1 MSPALPHDLCAKS
14 LNSLLSFRLDRT
26 GWERDMAETD
36 IARRPVSR
44 RTLLRMMAAA
54 GSGPALSALG
64 ADRVFAAEPAFQV
77 ANLKY
82 QRFYTGIDGIHGN
95 DANWVKQTRPR
106 LTWPSA
112 GELVPELT
120 VTLDSSLPDQ
130 LDAWRKWSTDAQQ
143 IGLKYNIV
151 QVSPARW
158 LEVTLAHLHGDVE
171 THWGQLRPER
181 IDPAD
186 YIVSRGH
193 GLDRRNFGEWVNETY
208 DALAEKQ
215 VREPDPARR
224 LALVHEAARVL
235 ADDRYINQFGWGPTI
250 IDVYNSQ
257 DWEGVVKT
265 LGFGIASFDAY
276 HTFLK
281 LKPKT
286 GKRKVVVGMT
296 ALLDT
301 TNLIASNGNMRA
313 IGRMIYD
320 RLAYYDADLKVIPW
334 AAESWQRVD
343 ERSWDLKLRPG
354 MKFHDGKPVTVHD
367 LQFTFDFMR
376 KFDRGLF
383 WTENRFLEETS
394 IKDEANNILHLRFK
408 EPYGEFET
416 SFLQLNVI
424 LPKHIWENMMQEQGV
439 GEDPRRLRIDKPVG
453 SGPFKFGRYRKD
465 TELQLI
471 ADKSHFAAAGI
482 DEIWAVATPTVDGL
496 MGRLQSQEID
506 FIEARA
512 TLRPSQAKQLAGAKH
527 LTEVRTTD
535 LNWLHGVPRVSV
547 LPWRDYEFRRA
558 WHHSI
563 DRNFLVDVVWEGA
576 GRQPTANT
584 FFVTGSPWNNP
595 ALPPI
600 PEFDLDKAREILRAA
615 GYSWAADGRLVYPA
629 PDDAAFRA
637 RVTRVC
643 KDGYVWGGLKM
654 LE

>member
-1 MSPALPHDLCAKS
+1 MAK
-14 LNSLLSFRLDRT
+14 
-26 GWERDMAETD
+26 TD
-36 IARRPVSR
+36 AARRSVSR

-54 GSGPALSALG
+54 GSGPVLASLG
-64 ADRVFAAEPAFQV
+64 ADRVFAADPAIQV
-77 ANLKY
+77 ADPRY
-82 QRFYTGIDGIHGN
+82 QRFYTGLDGIHAN
-95 DANWVKQTRPR
+95 DANWVKQTKPR
-106 LTWPSA
+106 LTWPTA

-130 LDAWRKWSTDAQQ
+130 LDAWRKWSADAQQ
-143 IGLKYNIV
+143 IGLRYNIV

-186 YIVSRGH
+186 YVVSRGD
-193 GLDRRNFGEWVNETY
+193 GLDRRNFGEWVNTTY
-208 DALAEKQ
+208 DALAEGQ

-224 LALVHEAARVL
+224 LEMVHEAARVL
-235 ADDRYINQFGWGPTI
+235 ADDMYINQFGWGPTI

-257 DWEGVVKT
+257 DWDGVVKT
-265 LGFGIASFDAY
+265 LGFGIASFEAY

-281 LKPKT
+281 LKPRT

-301 TNLIASNGNMRA
+301 TNLIASNGNMRS

-334 AAESWQRVD
+334 AAESWQRID

-354 MKFHDGKPVTVHD
+354 MKFHDGKPVTVQD

-383 WTENRFLEETS
+383 WTENRFLDETS
-394 IKDEANNILHLRFK
+394 IKDEANDILHLRFK

-416 SFLQLNVI
+416 AFLQLNVI
-424 LPKHIWENMMQEQGV
+424 LPRHIWENLMQEQGV
-439 GEDPRRLRIDKPVG
+439 GDDPRRLRIDKPIG

-482 DEIWAVATPTVDGL
+482 DELWAVATPTVDGL

-527 LTEVRTTD
+527 LSEVRTTD

-563 DRNFLVDVVWEGA
+563 DRNFLVDIVWEGA

-584 FFVTGSPWNNP
+584 FFVKGSPWNNP
-595 ALPPI
+595 DLPPI
-600 PEFDLDKAREILRAA
+600 PEFDLDKSREILRGA
-615 GYSWAADGRLVYPA
+615 GYSWSSDGRLVYPA

-643 KDGYVWGGLKM
+643 KEAYVWGGLKM
-654 LE
+654 VE

>member
-1 MSPALPHDLCAKS
+1 MA
-14 LNSLLSFRLDRT
+14 
-26 GWERDMAETD
+26 DMD
-36 IARRPVSR
+36 IARRRVSR
-44 RTLLRMMAAA
+44 RTLMRMMAAA
-54 GSGPALSALG
+54 GSGPALAALG
-64 ADRVFAAEPAFQV
+64 ADRLLAAEPEFQV
-77 ANLKY
+77 ADPRYK
-82 QRFYTGIDGIHGN
+82 RFYTEIPGIHAN
-95 DANWVKQTRPR
+95 DPNWVKLTKPR
-106 LTWPSA
+106 LTWPTT

-130 LDAWRKWSTDAQQ
+130 LDAWRKWSADAQK
-143 IGLKYNIV
+143 IGLKYDIV
-151 QVSPARW
+151 VVSPTRW
-158 LEVTLAHLHGDVE
+158 LEVTLAHINGDVE

-186 YIVSRGH
+186 YVVSRGD
-193 GLDRRNFGEWVNETY
+193 GLDRRNFGEWVNTTY
-208 DALAEKQ
+208 DRLAESQ

-281 LKPKT
+281 LRPKT

-439 GEDPRRLRIDKPVG
+439 GEDPRRLRIDKPIG
-453 SGPFKFGRYRKD
+453 SGPFRFGRYRKD

-512 TLRPSQAKQLAGAKH
+512 TLRPSQAKQLAGSKH
-527 LTEVRTTD
+527 LTDVRTTD

>member
-1 MSPALPHDLCAKS
+1 MA
-14 LNSLLSFRLDRT
+14 
-26 GWERDMAETD
+26 DMD
-36 IARRPVSR
+36 IARRRVSR
-44 RTLLRMMAAA
+44 RTLMRMMAAA
-54 GSGPALSALG
+54 GSGPALAALG
-64 ADRVFAAEPAFQV
+64 ADRLLAAEPEFQV
-77 ANLKY
+77 ADPRYK
-82 QRFYTGIDGIHGN
+82 RFYTEIPGIHAN
-95 DANWVKQTRPR
+95 DPNWVKLTKPR
-106 LTWPSA
+106 LTWPTT

-130 LDAWRKWSTDAQQ
+130 LDAWRKWSADAQK
-143 IGLKYNIV
+143 IGLKYDIV
-151 QVSPARW
+151 VVSPARW
-158 LEVTLAHLHGDVE
+158 LEVTLAHINGDVE

-186 YIVSRGH
+186 YVVSRGD
-193 GLDRRNFGEWVNETY
+193 GLDRRNFGEWVNTTY
-208 DALAEKQ
+208 DRLAESQ

-281 LKPKT
+281 LRPKT

-439 GEDPRRLRIDKPVG
+439 GEDPRRLRIDKPIG
-453 SGPFKFGRYRKD
+453 SGPFRFGRYRKD

-512 TLRPSQAKQLAGAKH
+512 TLRPSQAKQLAGSKH
-527 LTEVRTTD
+527 LTDVRTTD

>member
-1 MSPALPHDLCAKS
+1 MAEDDTAIAPAL
-14 LNSLLSFRLDRT
+14 
-26 GWERDMAETD
+26 ER
-36 IARRPVSR
+36 RRVSR
-44 RTLLRMMAAA
+44 RVLLRMMAAA
-54 GSGPALSALG
+54 GGAPALAALG
-64 ADRVFAAEPAFQV
+64 ADRVLAADAEIEV
-77 ANLKY
+77 ADPKY
-82 QRFYTGIDGIHGN
+82 KRFYTGIDGIHSN
-95 DANWVKQTRPR
+95 DPNWVKLTRPR
-106 LTWPSA
+106 LTWPA
-112 GELVPELT
+112 EGEPVPELT
-120 VTLDSSLPDQ
+120 VTLDASLPDQ
-130 LDAWRKWSTDAQQ
+130 LDAWRKWSADAQK
-143 IGLKYNIV
+143 IGLKYNVV
-151 QVSPARW
+151 QVSQTRW

-193 GLDRRNFGEWVNETY
+193 GLDRRNFGEWVNTTY
-208 DALAEKQ
+208 DALAEAQ
-215 VREPDPARR
+215 VRESDPARR
-224 LALVHEAARVL
+224 LQKVHEAARVL
-235 ADDRYINQFGWGPTI
+235 ADDMYINQFAWGPAI

-257 DWEGVVKT
+257 DWEGVVQT

-276 HTFLK
+276 HTFLG

-296 ALLDT
+296 QLLDT
-301 TNLIASNGNMRA
+301 TNLIASNGNMRM

-320 RLAYYDADLKVIPW
+320 RLAYYDGELKVIPW

-343 ERSWDLKLRPG
+343 ERTWDLKLRPG

-383 WTENRFLEETS
+383 WTENRFLEDTA
-394 IKDEANNILHLRFK
+394 IQDEANGILRLRFK

-416 SFLQLNVI
+416 SFLQLNVV
-424 LPKHIWENMMQEQGV
+424 LPKHVWENIMQEQGV
-439 GEDPRRLRIDKPVG
+439 GEDPRRLRIDKPIG

-471 ADKSHFAAAGI
+471 ANKEHFAAPGI
-482 DEIWAVATPTVDGL
+482 DEVWAVATPSVDGL
-496 MGRLQSQEID
+496 LGRLQSQEID

-512 TLRPSQAKQLAGAKH
+512 TLRPSQAKQLAGFKH
-527 LTEVRTTD
+527 LNEVRTTD

-563 DRNFLVDVVWEGA
+563 DREFVVQVVWEGA
-576 GRQPTANT
+576 GRLPTANT
-584 FFVTGSPWNNP
+584 FFVKGSPWNNP

-600 PEFDLDKAREILRAA
+600 PEFDLDKSREILREA
-615 GYSWAADGRLVYPA
+615 GYSWAPDGRLVYP
-629 PDDAAFRA
+629 PPSDERFRA
-637 RVTRVC
+637 RVTAVC
-643 KDGYVWGGLKM
+643 KPGYAWGGLKM
-654 LE
+654 LD